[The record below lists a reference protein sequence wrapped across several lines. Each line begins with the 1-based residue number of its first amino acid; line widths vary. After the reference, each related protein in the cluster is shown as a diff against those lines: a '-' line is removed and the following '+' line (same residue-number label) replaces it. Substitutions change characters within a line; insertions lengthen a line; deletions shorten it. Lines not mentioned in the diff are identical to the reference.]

1 MKTMKKINFQ
11 ASLPVTFLREGDQF
25 VAYTPALDL
34 STSGDT
40 FEQAKK
46 RFSEVVG
53 IFFEEC
59 LNTGT
64 LDDVLLD
71 LGWSKQNS
79 EWSPP
84 TVVAQDTQMFN
95 VPMPA

>member
-1 MKTMKKINFQ
+1 MGSMRKVNFQ
-11 ASLPVTFLREGDQF
+11 TSLPVTFLREGDQF

-34 STSGDT
+34 STSGDS

-46 RFSEVVG
+46 RFGEVVQ

-59 LNTGT
+59 VNMGT
-64 LDDVLLD
+64 LPKVLSD
-71 LGWSKQNS
+71 LGWVKQNS
-79 EWSPP
+79 EWNPP

>member
-1 MKTMKKINFQ
+1 MKKINYQ

-40 FEQAKK
+40 FEQAKI
-46 RFSEVVG
+46 RFAEIAQ

-59 LNTGT
+59 LSMGT
-64 LDDVLLD
+64 LESVLMD
-71 LGWSKQNS
+71 LSWKKENS
-79 EWSPP
+79 EWNPP
-84 TVVAQDTQMFN
+84 IVVAQGTQMVN
-95 VPMPA
+95 VPVSA

>member
-1 MKTMKKINFQ
+1 MKKINFQ
-11 ASLPVTFLREGDQF
+11 ASLPVTFLREGEQF

-40 FEQAKK
+40 FDQAKK
-46 RFSEVVG
+46 RFSEIVG

-59 LNTGT
+59 LNMGT
-64 LDDVLLD
+64 LETVLSD
-71 LGWSKQNS
+71 LGWNKQNS
-79 EWSPP
+79 EWNPP
-84 TVVAQDTQMFN
+84 IVVAQDTQMFS

>member
-1 MKTMKKINFQ
+1 MKKLAFQ

-46 RFSEVVG
+46 RFSEIVG

-59 LNTGT
+59 LRMGT
-64 LDDVLLD
+64 LDTVLFD
-71 LGWSKQNS
+71 LGWHKQNS
-79 EWSPP
+79 EWNPP

>member
-1 MKTMKKINFQ
+1 MKKINFQ
-11 ASLPVTFLREGDQF
+11 ASLPVTFLREGKQF

-34 STSGDT
+34 STSGNT

-46 RFSEVVG
+46 RFSEIVG

-59 LNTGT
+59 LNMGT
-64 LDDVLLD
+64 LESVLSD
-71 LGWSKQNS
+71 LGWNKQNS
-79 EWSPP
+79 EWNPP

-95 VPMPA
+95 VPMSA

>member
-1 MKTMKKINFQ
+1 MKKMNFQ

-25 VAYTPALDL
+25 VAYTPVLDL

-46 RFSEVVG
+46 RFSEAVQ

-59 LNTGT
+59 FNMGT
-64 LDDVLLD
+64 L
-71 LGWSKQNS
+71 N
-79 EWSPP
+79 
-84 TVVAQDTQMFN
+84 
-95 VPMPA
+95 

>member
-1 MKTMKKINFQ
+1 MKKINFQ
-11 ASLPVTFLREGDQF
+11 ASLPVTFLREGEQF

-34 STSGDT
+34 STSGNT

-46 RFSEVVG
+46 RFSEIVG

-59 LNTGT
+59 LIMGT
-64 LDDVLLD
+64 LESVLSD
-71 LGWSKQNS
+71 LGWNKQNS
-79 EWSPP
+79 EWNPP

-95 VPMPA
+95 VPIPA